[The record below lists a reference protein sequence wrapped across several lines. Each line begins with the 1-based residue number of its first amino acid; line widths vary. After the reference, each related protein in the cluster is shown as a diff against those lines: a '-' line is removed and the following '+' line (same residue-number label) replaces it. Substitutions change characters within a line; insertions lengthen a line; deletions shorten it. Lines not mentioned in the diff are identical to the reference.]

1 MSTDKSYD
9 IETMYIEGYK
19 PVSIAA
25 KLNIPIDEVYAWIE
39 SVDLEWNDAFEQMS
53 PYETIN
59 S

>member
-1 MSTDKSYD
+1 
-9 IETMYIEGYK
+9 MYIEGYK